1 MRRIFVTIPWMQG
14 RVARFAMALVLS
26 TLSITAATGAVRQ
39 NPANVILLIG
49 DGMDQQQLTIARN
62 YLAGSSGMLLMDTLE
77 TLASVRVQ
85 TVSEA
90 TPKQFVY
97 VADSANS
104 ATTLAT
110 GFLTSVGRI
119 AMNHSGA
126 YKLTTIIELAQRAG
140 YRTGIVTTASV
151 TDATPAAFAS
161 HSVHRTCEGPSDLRA
176 ASHWYGTRVDCSAQA
191 IDRGGPGSIA
201 HQLSRSRLD
210 ILMGGGSK
218 YFKEDAYGGEG
229 RPLDTA
235 LESGFT
241 IATDSTSLA
250 AAPLN
255 RPLLGLFAAAT
266 MPVKLMGKN
275 QRRAEPVRNLQSA
288 SSLAA
293 QVFECVANPSAAL
306 VPDLKSMTEKALAM
320 LGREPQS
327 GFFLMVESAS
337 IDKQSHARQ
346 PCGHIGEVRQLDRAL
361 QSALN
366 FAKQHPNT
374 LILVTADHGH
384 AAQIIPDQERF
395 SVGDN
400 AYHSPGAVAR
410 VRTPEGS
417 TMMLNYATSVAAD
430 ETHTGTNV
438 PLLASGPGADAIPV
452 YLTQAD
458 INHLMMRFLNL
469 Q

>member
-1 MRRIFVTIPWMQG
+1 LYLVNPRGSF
-14 RVARFAMALVLS
+14 ARFGLALALS
-26 TLSITAATGAVRQ
+26 TLSATAVTEPARQ
-39 NPANVILLIG
+39 KPANVILLIG

-77 TLASVRVQ
+77 TLAAVRVQ
-85 TVSEA
+85 TVSVG

-110 GFLTSVGRI
+110 GIVTSIGRI
-119 AMNHSGA
+119 AMDHSGTH
-126 YKLTTIIELAQRAG
+126 KLSTIVELAQRAG

-161 HSVHRTCEGPSDLRA
+161 HSVHRKCEGPSDLRA
-176 ASHWYGTRVDCSAQA
+176 ASHWYGTRVDCSTQA
-191 IDRGGPGSIA
+191 INRGGPGSIA
-201 HQLSRSRLD
+201 NQLSRSRLD
-210 ILMGGGSK
+210 ILLGGGSR
-218 YFKEDAYGGEG
+218 YFEQAAFGGEM

-235 LESGFT
+235 LESGFF
-241 IATDSTSLA
+241 IATDSESLDT
-250 AAPLN
+250 APLD

-266 MPVKLMGKN
+266 MPVKLMGQK
-275 QRRAEPVRNLQSA
+275 QRRAEPVPTPPSTPG
-288 SSLAA
+288 LAGQA
-293 QVFECVANPSAAL
+293 FECVANPGAAL
-306 VPDLKSMTEKALAM
+306 VPDLKSMTEKALEL

-361 QSALN
+361 QSALK

-384 AAQIIPDQERF
+384 AAQIIPDQEHF
-395 SVGDN
+395 SFGDN

-417 TMMLNYATSVAAD
+417 IMMLNYATSVAAD

-438 PLLASGPGADAIPV
+438 PLLASGPGADAIPA

-458 INHLMMRFLNL
+458 IYHLMMHFLEL
-469 Q
+469 L